1 MEKYW
6 RYTLSAFFGVLLFAF
21 DFEMFLASIPGL
33 IALFNFNLNDIN
45 IINDTAFIVSAIAA
59 FSFGYLADK
68 YGRRLLFMITV
79 LLYSFGSLITG
90 FSFSVPTF
98 MFSRGLT
105 SVGAGTD
112 EPLGFTL
119 TAETAPHKL
128 RGRQMLITSLGF
140 PVGQTFGA
148 AVVYLFELYN
158 IHLTYVFFIGVL
170 PALFILYFRKSL
182 PETDRFMDLRK
193 AKNDYIQN
201 KKEETTRY
209 SANLREAIK
218 NPFVQMFHRDLR
230 RKSILIAI
238 YAAILSGSATISLVA
253 LPIYYVEI
261 KHIAFLDTLSFEFIS
276 FGIGIIGYI
285 FAAHLGNKIGRRN
298 VMAVFMFITSI
309 SVSGI
314 ILSTSYYYV
323 LLFNIVF
330 IFFLLSQWAAWP
342 FYVNDM
348 FPTRVRATA
357 STYGY
362 AFMWIGNIIMPTSL
376 LSLVYIIGWN
386 QSIIYILMIPIIFS
400 IIISSLLNRDIP
412 NRILEKNAV

>member
-158 IHLTYVFFIGVL
+158 IHLTYVFF
-170 PALFILYFRKSL
+170 YR
-182 PETDRFMDLRK
+182 R
-193 AKNDYIQN
+193 
-201 KKEETTRY
+201 
-209 SANLREAIK
+209 SAR
-218 NPFVQMFHRDLR
+218 PVH
-230 RKSILIAI
+230 
-238 YAAILSGSATISLVA
+238 
-253 LPIYYVEI
+253 
-261 KHIAFLDTLSFEFIS
+261 
-276 FGIGIIGYI
+276 
-285 FAAHLGNKIGRRN
+285 
-298 VMAVFMFITSI
+298 
-309 SVSGI
+309 
-314 ILSTSYYYV
+314 
-323 LLFNIVF
+323 
-330 IFFLLSQWAAWP
+330 
-342 FYVNDM
+342 
-348 FPTRVRATA
+348 
-357 STYGY
+357 
-362 AFMWIGNIIMPTSL
+362 
-376 LSLVYIIGWN
+376 
-386 QSIIYILMIPIIFS
+386 IIFQK
-400 IIISSLLNRDIP
+400 IT
-412 NRILEKNAV
+412 A